1 MWAFQTQNLVKN
13 YKGKLALD
21 NLNMNVPT
29 GSIYG
34 FLGVNGAGKTT
45 TFGIAGTYT
54 YATSGSFKVKG
65 KLAVIPQDAR
75 FYYGRSVE
83 SQLRFLAE
91 LSGVKKEQIDNEVM
105 RVLLQVGLTEKAK
118 TNAEKLS
125 HGMYKR
131 LGIAQAL
138 LGSPDLLLLDEPT
151 AGLDP
156 ENAFEIRNLIKELG
170 KKKTLVIS
178 SHNLNEIADICTHVG
193 IIHKG
198 RMIYEGKMSEIAN
211 SSAKVK
217 YVLSH
222 IDEQILGKLLKEFE
236 WIEKFSM
243 EANNSLHVLFSEQK
257 IKLEE
262 VNQQI
267 IKALFNTEMG
277 VQEIHSGRSLEETFL
292 EIINKHSRNN

>member
-1 MWAFQTQNLVKN
+1 MWAFKTENLVKN
-13 YKGKLALD
+13 YGGKLALD

-45 TFGIAGTYT
+45 TFGIAGTFT
-54 YATSGSFKVKG
+54 YATSGSFQVKG

-75 FYYGRSVE
+75 FYWGRTIE
-83 SQLRFLAE
+83 SQLRFFAE
-91 LSGVKKEQIDNEVM
+91 ISGVAKDKINKEVEH
-105 RVLLQVGLTEKAK
+105 VLKQVGLSEKAK
-118 TNAEKLS
+118 ANAEKLS

-156 ENAFEIRNLIKELG
+156 ENAFEIRKLIKELG
-170 KKKTLVIS
+170 KHKTLVIS

-198 RMIYEGKMSEIAN
+198 KMIYEGKMEEINN
-211 SSAKVK
+211 SSSKVK

-222 IDEQILGKLLKEFE
+222 IDQDVLNKLMQEFA
-236 WIEKFSM
+236 WLEKFSM
-243 EANNSLHVLFSEQK
+243 EANNTLHILFSENK
-257 IKLEE
+257 IKVED
-262 VNQQI
+262 VNKQVM
-267 IKALFNTEMG
+267 KSLMNTTMG
-277 VQEIHSGRSLEETFL
+277 IQEIHSGKSLEETFL
-292 EIINKHSRNN
+292 EIINKHS